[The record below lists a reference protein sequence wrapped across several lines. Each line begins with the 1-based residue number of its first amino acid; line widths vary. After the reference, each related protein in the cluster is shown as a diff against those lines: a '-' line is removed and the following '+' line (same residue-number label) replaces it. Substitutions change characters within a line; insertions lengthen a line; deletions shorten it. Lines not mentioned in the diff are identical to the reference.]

1 MIKPI
6 YCELS
11 EKLEDY
17 ISKRNLSGRLPGLS
31 LLSKE
36 FGVHQVTMSKAVKL
50 LEKKGLLTINGTRG
64 TFINERPG
72 GRPVHKVIGVIGL
85 SHNRERDNFIAKLG
99 KSIKK
104 SGYTPIGIT
113 ISEES
118 FAKNPELLSHFPVD
132 GFLFCCSSLTDDIA
146 KHLHQENIPFVVCNR
161 RPDIDWINTLDFD
174 HAAICGNALK
184 YLQTLGHHRIAYI
197 SPATAP
203 EYQHHAKWIHTIIRK
218 SMQDD
223 FDDKLFYN
231 FPLNWQELFQTEKLA
246 PEINR
251 MLHYFASLPE
261 PPTAILA
268 PSETGMEIISQI
280 EKYGLDCPKDISV
293 FFYGTSIHYDKDIS
307 YSFFDY
313 DELWLEGIK
322 IILGIFNGSLE
333 QPVSK
338 LLKMPVVPGG
348 TVGKAPVK
356 NKFQTAFNYESIQLL
371 TEFKQASGKQKKQEA
386 LAIN

>member
-146 KHLHQENIPFVVCNR
+146 K
-161 RPDIDWINTLDFD
+161 
-174 HAAICGNALK
+174 
-184 YLQTLGHHRIAYI
+184 QTLGHHRIAYI

-203 EYQHHAKWIHTIIRK
+203 EYQHHAKWIHTIIRN